1 MKLKEDFIIQE
12 IDGTHFLV
20 PLGGEAFNGIVR
32 GNETAAFVWHLLSEE
47 ISEEQLIERMLREY
61 DAPREVV
68 EEDVRIVL
76 DALRSVGA
84 IMDSE

>member
-20 PLGGEAFNGIVR
+20 PLGGEAFNGVVR
-32 GNETAAFVWHLLSEE
+32 GNETTAFILHLLSDE
-47 ISEEQLIERMLREY
+47 ISEEQIVECMLREF

-68 EEDVRIVL
+68 EEDVRLVL
-76 DALRSVGA
+76 DTLRSVGA